1 MKVVRYLKQ
10 PLFHLNW
17 QLVFAL
23 IAFIASGLA
32 TSATFSAA
40 DTAKVNRLLQLIS
53 ERLDMAPEV
62 ARAKWNTKTPI
73 EDPSREERIIDA
85 VLKRAGEYRLDPQV
99 VKAFFIAQ
107 MEASKVIQ
115 NALHAEWVAKNQPP
129 FTKTADLVKDIRPA
143 LNQLTPAMMQALAE
157 ALPVLRQPGGHQLL
171 EERIKIILV
180 KAPGGEA
187 AVRAAIAPLLKLSR

>member
-1 MKVVRYLKQ
+1 MRVVRNLKQ

-23 IAFIASGLA
+23 IAFLASGLA
-32 TSATFSAA
+32 TTATFSAA

-73 EDPSREERIIDA
+73 EDPSREEQIIDA
-85 VLKRAGEYRLDPQV
+85 VSKRAGEYHLDPQV
-99 VKAFFIAQ
+99 VKAFFIGQ

-115 NALHAEWVAKNQPP
+115 NTLHAEWVAKRQPP
-129 FTKTADLVKDIRPA
+129 FAKTADLVKDIRPA

-157 ALPVLRQPGGHQLL
+157 ALPVLQQPGGRQLL
-171 EERIKIILV
+171 EKQIKVIFV
-180 KAPGGEA
+180 KVPGGEVA
-187 AVRAAIAPLLKLSR
+187 AREAIAPLLKLSR